1 MYNALKFKKTKD
13 KKMID
18 KIIKFIITLLPS
30 ITCLIFVEYFY
41 DMGVIEPLPMI
52 IMPVIFT
59 LTLLLGIYTA
69 RKAQVGVLGHGLT
82 VISFIVTTIVIV
94 NSYVPLASNEFVNI
108 SSKLEFRKDLKNSD
122 LFFFKFSNEQMDKGI
137 ERYNAQVKKFNDGK
151 DK

>member
-1 MYNALKFKKTKD
+1 
-13 KKMID
+13 MID

-69 RKAQVGVLGHGLT
+69 RKGQVGVLGHCLT
-82 VISFIVTTIVIV
+82 MISFIVATIVIV

-122 LFFFKFSNEQMDKGI
+122 LFFFKFSDKQIASGI

>member
-1 MYNALKFKKTKD
+1 MDKF
-13 KKMID
+13 I
-18 KIIKFIITLLPS
+18 KIIITLIPS

-82 VISFIVTTIVIV
+82 AISFIVATIVIA

-122 LFFFKFSNEQMDKGI
+122 LFFFKFSDEQMAKGI
-137 ERYNAQVKKFNDGK
+137 DRYNAQVRKFSDGK

>member
-1 MYNALKFKKTKD
+1 MDKFV
-13 KKMID
+13 
-18 KIIKFIITLLPS
+18 KIIITLIPS

-41 DMGVIEPLPMI
+41 DMGVVGPLQMI

-69 RKAQVGVLGHGLT
+69 RKGQVGVLGHGLT
-82 VISFIVTTIVIV
+82 VISFIVATIVIV

-108 SSKLEFRKDLKNSD
+108 SSKLEYRKDLKNSD
-122 LFFFKFSNEQMDKGI
+122 LFFFKFSDEQMAKGI
-137 ERYNAQVKKFNDGK
+137 ERYNSQVRKFADGK

>member
-1 MYNALKFKKTKD
+1 
-13 KKMID
+13 MID
-18 KIIKFIITLLPS
+18 KIINFIITLLPS

-41 DMGVIEPLPMI
+41 DMGVIDPLPMI

-82 VISFIVTTIVIV
+82 VISFIVATIVIV

-122 LFFFKFSNEQMDKGI
+122 LFFFKFSDKQIASGI

>member
-1 MYNALKFKKTKD
+1 
-13 KKMID
+13 MID

-41 DMGVIEPLPMI
+41 DMGVIEPLSMI
-52 IMPVIFT
+52 IMPVVFI

-69 RKAQVGVLGHGLT
+69 RKGKVGVLGHGLT
-82 VISFIVTTIVIV
+82 VISFIVATIVII

-122 LFFFKFSNEQMDKGI
+122 LFFFKFSDEQMVKGI

>member
-1 MYNALKFKKTKD
+1 
-13 KKMID
+13 MID
-18 KIIKFIITLLPS
+18 KIIKLIITLIPS

-69 RKAQVGVLGHGLT
+69 RKGQVGVLGHCLT
-82 VISFIVTTIVIV
+82 MISFIVATIVIV

-108 SSKLEFRKDLKNSD
+108 SSKLEYRKDLKSSD
-122 LFFFKFSNEQMDKGI
+122 LFFFKFSDKQIASGI
-137 ERYNAQVKKFNDGK
+137 DRYNTQVKKFGNGQ

>member
-1 MYNALKFKKTKD
+1 
-13 KKMID
+13 MID

-69 RKAQVGVLGHGLT
+69 RKAKVGILGHGLT
-82 VISFIVTTIVIV
+82 AISFIVATIVIV

-122 LFFFKFSNEQMDKGI
+122 LFFFKFSDEQMTKGV
-137 ERYNAQVKKFNDGK
+137 ERYNTQVKKFSNGK

>member
-1 MYNALKFKKTKD
+1 
-13 KKMID
+13 MID

-82 VISFIVTTIVIV
+82 VISFIVATIVIV
-94 NSYVPLASNEFVNI
+94 NNYVPLASNEFVNI
-108 SSKLEFRKDLKNSD
+108 SSKLEYRKDLKNSD
-122 LFFFKFSNEQMDKGI
+122 LFFFKFSDEQMAKGI
-137 ERYNAQVKKFNDGK
+137 ERYNTQVKKFSDAK

>member
-1 MYNALKFKKTKD
+1 MDKF
-13 KKMID
+13 I
-18 KIIKFIITLLPS
+18 KIIITLIPS
-30 ITCLIFVEYFY
+30 IICFIFVQYFY
-41 DMGVIEPLPMI
+41 DMGVVDPISIIIIPMI
-52 IMPVIFT
+52 FA

-69 RKAQVGVLGHGLT
+69 RKGQVGVLGHGLT
-82 VISFIVTTIVIV
+82 VISFIVATIVVI

-122 LFFFKFSNEQMDKGI
+122 LFFFKFSDEQMAKGI

>member
-1 MYNALKFKKTKD
+1 
-13 KKMID
+13 MID

-69 RKAQVGVLGHGLT
+69 RKAKVGVLGHGLT
-82 VISFIVTTIVIV
+82 AISFIVATIVVI

-108 SSKLEFRKDLKNSD
+108 SSKLEYRKDLKNSD
-122 LFFFKFSNEQMDKGI
+122 LFFFKFSDEQMAKGI
-137 ERYNAQVKKFNDGK
+137 ERYNIQVKRFSDGK

>member
-1 MYNALKFKKTKD
+1 
-13 KKMID
+13 MID

>member
-1 MYNALKFKKTKD
+1 
-13 KKMID
+13 MID

-69 RKAQVGVLGHGLT
+69 RKGQVGVLGHCLT
-82 VISFIVTTIVIV
+82 MISFIVATIVIV

-122 LFFFKFSNEQMDKGI
+122 LFFFKFSDEQMAKGI
-137 ERYNAQVKKFNDGK
+137 ERYNSQVRKFADGK

>member
-1 MYNALKFKKTKD
+1 
-13 KKMID
+13 MID

-69 RKAQVGVLGHGLT
+69 RKGQVGVLGHGLT
-82 VISFIVTTIVIV
+82 VISFIVTTIVII

-122 LFFFKFSNEQMDKGI
+122 LFFFKFSDKQIANGI
-137 ERYNAQVKKFNDGK
+137 ERYNAQVKKFRDGK